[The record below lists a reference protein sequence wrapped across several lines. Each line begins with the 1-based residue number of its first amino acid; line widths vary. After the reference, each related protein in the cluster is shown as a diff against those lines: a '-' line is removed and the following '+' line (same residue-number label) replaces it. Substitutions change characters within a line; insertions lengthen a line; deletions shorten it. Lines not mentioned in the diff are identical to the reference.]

1 MNLKKI
7 ILGLIVFMF
16 LLFMGLVGVLAVL
29 FLADVEISPLQ
40 DTSPPVFTVLET
52 GTAGNNTYAVFN
64 YRGEGDVTAL
74 AYDNPPSKKV
84 VVINDSRAINANRF
98 FDLIDDLREL
108 EKYGYELV
116 VTDETTLGNHI
127 YIIPTGA
134 LPSYALFNLEQNT
147 SYGTIIYM
155 GEKDLILSRGIKK
168 QDWYDSLSEYQK
180 GRVVQFD
187 GTLDEFL
194 EGDNHT
200 LVEDILYQKWNQRG
214 NSTIVLSGDGADT
227 IVVKLHNSPYLR
239 LIYEVDDELYGFS
252 DSGPYEF
259 DSQILV
265 PEPAEAFPWER
276 STLRFPIA
284 KTNGTAILTIKRD
297 GKIVEKEFLRRASDG
312 NIFLK
317 KMQYN
322 EPGEYVMAVT
332 DNDKQIASGL
342 FHVNDLRIELLERH
356 GVSFVFSVTVDGFPV
371 ENTDAFVSLGES
383 EKQRFFVSDGQLTVL
398 AKPDAGENIFNVEIF
413 GTTVPYHYMNDQ
425 QGFFDIYFTYGLP
438 GLAMVLVVYFGARL
452 SRRPMYSL
460 RFGDSATYVRQ
471 EIRVPTDRAVE
482 SFERIREDMNLGKS
496 PITPHEFSISLKRY
510 LTNGADVT
518 EGNIEEILKKLVK
531 GGHLEGYRDY
541 YQRRGEGD
549 AKRNA
554 LRRMAREKLIE
565 SGTTFKDDGQKFVT
579 KDFEIGFFGQKFNK
593 KGIVVVSDRS
603 EIKRIFDSLSGPEK
617 SKLEILRSNGMIRFV
632 PIDQLNDVL

>member
-1 MNLKKI
+1 MNLKKL

-16 LLFMGLVGVLAVL
+16 LLFVGLVGVLAIL

-40 DTSPPVFTVLET
+40 ESSPPVFTIMET

-64 YRGEGDVTAL
+64 FRGSGSVTAL
-74 AYDNPPSKKV
+74 AYDNPPSKRV
-84 VVINDSRAINANRF
+84 VVMNDSRAINSNRLL
-98 FDLIDDLREL
+98 DLVDDLRAL
-108 EKYGYELV
+108 EEYGYELV
-116 VTDETTLGNHI
+116 VTDETTLGNDI

-147 SYGTIIYM
+147 SYGTIIYI

-180 GRVVQFD
+180 GRVVQYD

-194 EGDNHT
+194 EADNHSI
-200 LVEDILYQKWNQRG
+200 VEDILYQKWTQRG
-214 NSTIVLSGDGADT
+214 NSTMALLGDGTDT
-227 IVVKLHNSPYLR
+227 AVVKSHTSPYLR
-239 LIYEVDDELYGFS
+239 LIYEVDDELYGFY
-252 DSGPYEF
+252 DSGPHQF
-259 DSQILV
+259 DSQVLV
-265 PEPAEAFPWER
+265 PDPAEVFPWER

-297 GKIVEKEFLRRASDG
+297 GKVVEKEFLRRVSEG

-342 FHVNDLRIELLERH
+342 FHISDLEIELMDRH
-356 GVSFVFSVTVDGFPV
+356 GVSFIFSVTVDGVPV
-371 ENTDAFVSLGES
+371 ENTDAFVSLGDS

-398 AKPDAGENIFNVEIF
+398 AKPDAGENIFNVEIY
-413 GTTVPYHYMNDQ
+413 GTNTPYHYLNDQ
-425 QGFFDIYFTYGLP
+425 QGFFDIYITYGLP
-438 GLAMVLVVYFGARL
+438 GLALVLVVYFGARL

-496 PITPHEFSISLKRY
+496 PITPHEFAISLKRY

-531 GGHLEGYRDY
+531 GGHLEAYRDY

-549 AKRNA
+549 AKRNV

-565 SGTTFKDDGQKFVT
+565 SGTTFKDDGKKFVT
-579 KDFEIGFFGQKFNK
+579 KDYEIGFFGQKFNK

-603 EIKRIFDSLSGPEK
+603 EIKRIFNSLSSPEK
-617 SKLEILRSNGMIRFV
+617 SKLDIMRSNGTLKFV
-632 PIDQLNDVL
+632 PIDQLSDVL